1 MWKMAHKNGWIG
13 KLAIKMAILNS
24 YVSLTEGNNYNK
36 MYIVSP

>member
-1 MWKMAHKNGWIG
+1 MDE
-13 KLAIKMAILNS
+13 LAIKMAILNS